1 MGFEQI
7 KLKANELFSE
17 AMYITEIKNDS
28 EYQQALALMDE
39 LIEDYDKQRPLI
51 EILSASIERWENT
64 AEEFN
69 EFNQRIAELDDIA
82 VLKLIMEQHKL
93 GIADLPEVGS
103 KTLISKILNHKR
115 NLTKN
120 HIEALSKRFGVK
132 PALFFN

>member
-17 AMYITEIKNDS
+17 ATYIIEIQNDG
-28 EYQQALALMDE
+28 EYQQALALMEE
-39 LIEDYDKQRPLI
+39 LIEDYDQQRPLI

-64 AEEFN
+64 ADEFS
-69 EFNQRIAELDDIA
+69 EFNQRIAKLDDVS
-82 VLKLIMEQHKL
+82 VLKLIMEQHQL

-120 HIEALSKRFGVK
+120 HIEALSERFGVS
-132 PALFFN
+132 PALFF

>member
-1 MGFEQI
+1 MDFEQI

-17 AMYITEIKNDS
+17 AMYITEIKNNA

-51 EILSASIERWENT
+51 EILSTSIERWENT
-64 AEEFN
+64 AEEFC
-69 EFNQRIAELDDIA
+69 EFNKRISKLDDVS

-120 HIEALSKRFGVK
+120 HIDALSQRFGVS
-132 PALFFN
+132 PALFF